1 MRKII
6 GIASIIFSVAALA
19 GCSPEKAPEKQ
30 PEKLGLKNPASQYC
44 VSLGGSLDI
53 KTEKTGQVGYCTLP
67 GGKVIEEWTLFR
79 RDHPTD

>member
-1 MRKII
+1 MRNLL
-6 GIASIIFSVAALA
+6 GMSTLLLSFAVLS

-30 PEKLGLKNPASQYC
+30 PEKLGQKNPASQYC

-53 KTEKTGQVGYCTLP
+53 KTEKNGQVGYCTLP
-67 GGKVIEEWTLFR
+67 GGEIVEEWTLFR